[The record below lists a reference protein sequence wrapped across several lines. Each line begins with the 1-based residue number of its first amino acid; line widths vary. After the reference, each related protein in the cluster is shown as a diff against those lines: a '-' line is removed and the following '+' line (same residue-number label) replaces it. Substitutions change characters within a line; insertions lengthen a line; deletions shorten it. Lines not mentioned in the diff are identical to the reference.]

1 MEDISK
7 LKTYAE
13 IIIAILIFMLLI
25 NITKTMAVQK
35 IEKSNEKIEKELKE
49 IKSKLENKD

>member
-1 MEDISK
+1 MEVISK
-7 LKTYAE
+7 LGTYAE
-13 IIIAILIFMLLI
+13 IIITILIFIFLM
-25 NITKTMAVQK
+25 NIAKTMAIQK